1 MDRSPRRPWQTVV
14 TLIGLAVAAIVSGVL
29 PLPGLRRRR
38 RGRQQVDVLVVAR
51 LLALSIASG
60 RPLGRALEDVRER
73 LPQPGAA
80 VIDDILG
87 RANQHGLT
95 RSLIETVGPLADL
108 AERLAKAQV
117 TGAPVGPALD
127 AFISTTHDARRL
139 QAVEEARIV
148 GVKLMVP
155 LTLLLLPGFLA
166 LVVAPFVLD
175 QLGALLGGVMP

>member
-1 MDRSPRRPWQTVV
+1 MA
-14 TLIGLAVAAIVSGVL
+14 LIGLAVAAIVSGCL
-29 PLPGLRRRR
+29 PLPGLRLRRQE
-38 RGRQQVDVLVVAR
+38 RGHVDVLVVAR

-73 LPQPGAA
+73 LPQPSVAA
-80 VIDDILG
+80 IDDILG

-117 TGAPVGPALD
+117 TGAPIRPALE

-139 QAVEEARIV
+139 RAVEEARIV

-175 QLGALLGGVMP
+175 QLDELLGGVIP